1 MFNTFLSKMSPS
13 HYTLSFAPIA
23 RHRIKLLAYA
33 LLFIGCSEKIF
44 YLEAPEFHDAISK
57 PGPEPPLE
65 LLWERKI
72 DGPPLGGALFAG
84 SLVLQLTTLS
94 TLHAFDRYSGLALG
108 KKKCGD
114 AVCSAGSLA
123 GELYLLGDL
132 SDKAGLRAL
141 DRKTMQERWRHQG
154 VFCLAPEVRGDTLLA
169 IDEEGTLDA
178 LERSEGRLLWQLDL
192 GSKVRVG
199 PSLSQD
205 LVFVGTVKGD
215 LIALELN
222 SGAERWRL
230 ELGESSRS
238 RPLLAE
244 DRLFVS
250 TASGRVIAVSIDS
263 GRVVWEQSLGG
274 LPTEELALGSGVLV
288 VGCVDRNI
296 YGLDPETGV
305 IEWTFTTGGVVR
317 SSPQVTS
324 QTVYCASSDNYLYA
338 LELASGHLLWKYRLN
353 GPILAPVTVADGL
366 VSVATEERTLYVFG
380 HR

>member
-1 MFNTFLSKMSPS
+1 MFGALLSQRSPS
-13 HYTLSFAPIA
+13 HYTLGFAQVA
-23 RHRIKLLAYA
+23 RYWIKLLACG
-33 LLFIGCSEKIF
+33 LLFIGCSEKVF
-44 YLEAPEFHDAISK
+44 YLEAPEYHGAIST
-57 PGPEPPLE
+57 PGPEPPLQ

-72 DGPPLGGALFAG
+72 DGSPLGGALFAG

-108 KKKCGD
+108 KQKCGD
-114 AVCSAGSLA
+114 AVCSGGSLA

-132 SDKAGLRAL
+132 GDIAELRAL

-154 VFCLAPEVRGDTLLA
+154 FFCLAPEVRGDTLLV

-178 LERSEGRLLWQLDL
+178 LDKNDGRLLWQFDL

-215 LIALELN
+215 LIAVELG
-222 SGAERWRL
+222 SGTERWRL

-238 RPLLAE
+238 RPSIAE

-250 TASGRVIAVSIDS
+250 TASGRVVAVSSDS
-263 GRVVWEQSLGG
+263 GRVVWEQFLGG
-274 LPTEELALGSGVLV
+274 LPTEGLALGSGVLV

-305 IEWTFTTGGVVR
+305 IEWTFATGGVVR
-317 SSPQVTS
+317 SSPQVSS

-338 LELASGHLLWKYRLN
+338 LELVSGHLLWKYRLN
-353 GPILAPVTVADGL
+353 GPIIAPVVVADGL